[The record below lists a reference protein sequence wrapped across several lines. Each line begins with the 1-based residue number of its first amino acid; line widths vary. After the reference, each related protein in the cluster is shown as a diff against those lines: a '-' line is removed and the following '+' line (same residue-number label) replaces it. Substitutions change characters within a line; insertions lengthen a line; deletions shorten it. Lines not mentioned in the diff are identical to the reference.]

1 MAYEKHWANNDKIN
15 ATEKQKLKMDGLE
28 IFQKIPE
35 YARSGFASIPKEEW
49 PMFKWAGLY
58 LQRPREEGYF
68 MMRVCI
74 PSGILNYDQVV
85 TLAGIARD
93 YGRGI
98 YDITTR
104 QAVQFHWLRIED
116 IPDIFERLKRVGLS
130 TAGACGDITR
140 NIVGNPLAG
149 IDPDELLDTTPIV
162 REVYE
167 TFQHNPDFSNLPRK
181 YKVSISANQKNASNA
196 EINCVAFTPAVKT
209 IDGEEV
215 KGFHVKVGGGL
226 SSRPYLAETLDL
238 FIRPE
243 EVKKVTV
250 AITTI
255 FRDYGYREK
264 RTRNRLKF
272 LMADWGPERFKEKVL
287 EYTGPLPTK
296 GTDMLTDWNAGYFY
310 GVHPQKQEG
319 LNYIGLN
326 VPMGRLTADEVLE
339 LARVSNKYGNG
350 EIRNC
355 SSQNLVIPHVP
366 DDQVETLLQEEI
378 FKRIS
383 VDPPKFIGYAVSCT
397 GIEYC
402 NLALVETKERMR
414 KIAEF
419 LDKQVEVDVPVRIH
433 MVGCPNSCGQRQIA
447 DIGLQ
452 GIKMKSKETKEL
464 VDAFEIHVGGT
475 LKQGGEFNRKL
486 KGKID
491 SQHLPAVLKQ
501 FLLHFKEQKQP
512 EESFHSFVHRVG
524 VDKLQQVLDEILER
538 TLPKVA
544 S

>member
-1 MAYEKHWANNDKIN
+1 MAYEKHWADNEKIN
-15 ATEKQKLKMDGLE
+15 AVEKQKLEMDGLE
-28 IFQKIPE
+28 IFDHIPR
-35 YARSGFASIPKEEW
+35 YAKEGFDSIPKQMW

-58 LQRPREEGYF
+58 LQRPKEDGYF

-93 YGRGI
+93 YGRGV

-104 QAVQFHWLRIED
+104 QAVQFHWLRIEE
-116 IPDIFERLKRVGLS
+116 IPDIFARLEKMGLS

-162 REVYE
+162 EELFRF
-167 TFQHNPDFSNLPRK
+167 FQHNKDFSNLPRK
-181 YKVSISANQKNASNA
+181 YKMSVSANLRNASNA
-196 EINCVAFTPAVKT
+196 EINCVSFTPAVKK
-209 IDGEEV
+209 IDGVET
-215 KGFHVKVGGGL
+215 KGFHLKVGGGL
-226 SSRPYLAETLDL
+226 SSRPYLAETLDV
-238 FIRPE
+238 FVRPE
-243 EVKKVTV
+243 QVKDV
-250 AITTI
+250 AVAVTTI

-272 LMADWGPERFKEKVL
+272 LVADWGPEKFKEKLL
-287 EYTGPLPTK
+287 EYIGPLPEK
-296 GTDMLTDWNAGYFY
+296 GEEPVKEWNAGYFY
-310 GVHPQKQEG
+310 GVHPQKQKG
-319 LNYIGLN
+319 LNYIGFN
-326 VPMGRLTADEVLE
+326 VPVGRLHADEVLE
-339 LARVSNKYGNG
+339 LARISKRYGKG

-355 SSQNLVIPHVP
+355 NSQNLILPHIP
-366 DDQVETLLQEEI
+366 DENVEPLLHEEI
-378 FKRIS
+378 FRRIS
-383 VDPPKFIGYAVSCT
+383 VDPPKFIGYSVSCT

-414 KIAEF
+414 RIAEY
-419 LDKQVEVDVPVRIH
+419 LDEEVDVDVPVRIH

-452 GIKMKSKETKEL
+452 GIKMKSREKKGL
-464 VDAFEIHVGGT
+464 VEAFEIHVGGT
-475 LKQGGEFNRKL
+475 LEGGGELNRKL

-491 SQHLPAVLKQ
+491 GEHLPAVLKA
-501 FLLHFKEQKQP
+501 FLLHFREQKHP
-512 EESFHSFVHRVG
+512 GETFHDFFHRTGLEE
-524 VDKLQQVLDEILER
+524 LQRVLDDILER
-538 TLPKVA
+538 IHPKV